1 MDFGTQSSH
10 TCCWGSA
17 GESEKVPM
25 WEATHLSGGMVVG
38 EQSSILIRGSRG
50 TLSMLLKPRNFLSWC
65 KSLGVKEIMV
75 THEEIGTG
83 MAKRQCQWMRSLARY
98 PEFKLSPFR
107 EVTAARAHWIDERLR
122 FVHLLESVRVWEGGN
137 YHSYFAFTLWE
148 TSIWVFC
155 WMWPTPPLSVFP
167 CWKDGWNS
175 HPCIYFFLCLYY
187 LQDTYTE
194 IEFWFKS
201 IYTLII
207 FDILSQASLLV
218 RKSTWSKNQKYP
230 I

>member
-1 MDFGTQSSH
+1 MILNPVITYLLLGK
-10 TCCWGSA
+10 CWG
-17 GESEKVPM
+17 E
-25 WEATHLSGGMVVG
+25 WEGTNVRGYSTSGGMVIG

-50 TLSMLLKPRNFLSWC
+50 NSSMLLKPRNFLSRC

-98 PEFKLSPFR
+98 PEFTLSPFR
-107 EVTAARAHWIDERLR
+107 EVTAAGAHWIDERLR
-122 FVHLLESVRVWEGGN
+122 FVHLLESVRVWKGGN

-155 WMWPTPPLSVFP
+155 WMWPTPPFFQF
-167 CWKDGWNS
+167 S
-175 HPCIYFFLCLYY
+175 HAGKMVGIHIHVYISSLCLYY

-201 IYTLII
+201 IYT
-207 FDILSQASLLV
+207 FNYILYTFSGKFVGQEV
-218 RKSTWSKNQKYP
+218 NSK
-230 I
+230 